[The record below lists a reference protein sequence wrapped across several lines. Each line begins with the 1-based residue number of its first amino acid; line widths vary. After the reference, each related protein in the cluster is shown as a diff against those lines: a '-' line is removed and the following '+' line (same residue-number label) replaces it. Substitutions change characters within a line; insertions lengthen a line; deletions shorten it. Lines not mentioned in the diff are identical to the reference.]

1 MRNWSVSA
9 LVAMFGLAPAGDAQ
23 ACFRE
28 IPVSAQL
35 VADAR
40 EFPMLAFPGDANLPP
55 FLIGYLSYLRESIQ
69 DLSEDNEFIH
79 GGVLFVQ
86 QGGAWTALLP
96 SEGEATI
103 GVYTS
108 TIAPTVIIV
117 SQFQVEAPGQSFTIA
132 RSIDGLRTGSCTTID
147 FPTALN
153 QPTWAMEYLTLTNL
167 QIDAHGR
174 GRLIGSAELDT
185 ESDHPRVAWWSY
197 ETRDGGAKW
206 SCPRSLAGPPAPR
219 QGVPREV
226 STPESEAMI
235 DVLTAY
241 ARNR

>member
-1 MRNWSVSA
+1 M
-9 LVAMFGLAPAGDAQ
+9 VAILSFAPAGNAQ

-28 IPVSAQL
+28 ILISAQL

-40 EFPMLAFPGDANLPP
+40 KFPMLAFPGDANLPS
-55 FLIGYLSYLRESIQ
+55 FLIGYLSYLRESLQ
-69 DLSEDNEFIH
+69 DLSKDNEFIH

-108 TIAPTVIIV
+108 TIASEVIIV

-132 RSIDGLRTGSCTTID
+132 RSTDGLRTGACATID

-153 QPTWAMEYLTLTNL
+153 KPTWAMEYLTLSSL
-167 QIDAHGR
+167 QMNARGR

-185 ESDHPRVAWWSY
+185 ETDHPRQTWWSY

-206 SCPRSLAGPPAPR
+206 SRSRKLAGPPAPR
-219 QGVPREV
+219 GGVLREV
-226 STPESEAMI
+226 MAPASEAMI
-235 DVLTAY
+235 DALTAY
-241 ARNR
+241 ASSR